1 MKIYI
6 ENLDLS
12 RIINNVEIIKKY
24 EIKNKSYIIFYSNE
38 GIFELNKNNLYKLYQ
53 KDKEI
58 FNDKI
63 ESNNINYTLLYDKS
77 FYIKENVFCLPNLYE
92 EKKIKKVYHKKDNS
106 FITFIIEYS
115 KNNILDFYFEL
126 DEKLLDNH
134 YNDVLKNQISSFLSI
149 LKNI

>member
-53 KDKEI
+53 KDEEI

-77 FYIKENVFCLPNLYE
+77 FYIKENVFCTNRF
-92 EKKIKKVYHKKDNS
+92 S
-106 FITFIIEYS
+106 RM
-115 KNNILDFYFEL
+115 KN
-126 DEKLLDNH
+126 
-134 YNDVLKNQISSFLSI
+134 VLKHRNVQNKVICKLNYKLSS
-149 LKNI
+149 